1 MQKQAPSITQ
11 LVIIAGFTLSC
22 FGLLLF
28 LWISFGG
35 PTPLK
40 AQGYTL
46 KVPFKEAGQLAEQS
60 DVRISGVSVGKV
72 TGIQLGHENDA
83 GSAVVTIELNNT
95 YAPIPKDTRAI
106 LRQKT
111 LLGETYVEL
120 SPGDRNDR
128 NLPDGG
134 ELPRAQVAPSVELD
148 EIFRTFNA
156 KTRVAF
162 QNWMADAAVAF
173 RGRGE
178 GLNAA
183 LGLLDPTFTDA
194 DKVVRVLDTQ
204 RVAVRQFVRNT
215 GVVLNAL
222 SARQGQLQGLI
233 RNSNAVFQ
241 TTARRNQDL
250 RSLFLVLP
258 TFLDESRLTLDR
270 LDRFAANTNPLITQ
284 LRPAVRNLAPV
295 LKDTGH
301 LAPILRDFLIGLKPV
316 IRAAPV
322 QFPAL
327 RKFLLQD
334 LPPYLGRLD
343 PFFQELD
350 PLLQAAALY
359 KRELAGFLA
368 NSAAAL
374 NAKQADPETGN
385 GRNFKYLRTG
395 VPLGP
400 DSLSAYPRRL
410 LVNRTNPY
418 VKPSG
423 TLNLPVGRGGMRS
436 FETRQCSTGINAILR
451 DWTALTPAEQATFA
465 TATAEGRQGSPPTIP
480 DTTPEDLYNRIKL
493 YAFVKQT
500 DSNTLPAPPCTAQG
514 TYSPLGQTG
523 QPATKY
529 LHVFSRP

>member
-35 PTPLK
+35 PTPLRAK
-40 AQGYTL
+40 GYTFR
-46 KVPFKEAGQLAEQS
+46 VPFKESGQLADQS

-72 TGIQLGHENDA
+72 TGINLGSGGDA
-83 GSAVVTIELNNT
+83 GSAVATVELSDT
-95 YAPIPKDTRAI
+95 YAPIPDNTRAI

-120 SPGDRNDR
+120 TPGDRNDP

-134 ELPRAQVAPSVELD
+134 ELPAAQVAPSVELD

-173 RGRGE
+173 DGRGP
-178 GLNAA
+178 GLNTAF
-183 LGLLDPTFTDA
+183 GLLEPTFTDA
-194 DKVVRVLDTQ
+194 NKVVRVLDTQ
-204 RVAVRQFVRNT
+204 RVAVGQFVRNT

-241 TTARRNQDL
+241 TTAQRSRDLQDL
-250 RSLFLVLP
+250 FRVLP
-258 TFLDESRLTLDR
+258 TFLDESQLTLNR
-270 LDRFAANTNPLITQ
+270 LDRFAANTNPLVTQ
-284 LRPAVRNLAPV
+284 LRPAARNLAPV
-295 LKDTGH
+295 LKDTGE
-301 LAPILRDFLIGLKPV
+301 LAPILRDFFIGLKPV
-316 IRAAPV
+316 IRAAPK

-327 RKFLLQD
+327 RKFLLKD
-334 LPPYLGRLD
+334 LPPFLGRLD

-350 PLLQAAALY
+350 PLLQAVGLY
-359 KRELAGFLA
+359 KGELAAFLG
-368 NSAAAL
+368 NAAAATNSVQL
-374 NAKQADPETGN
+374 SPETGS
-385 GRNFKYLRTG
+385 KTVKLLRTG

-400 DSLSAYPRRL
+400 DSPASYPKRL
-410 LVNRTNPY
+410 LVNRPNPY
-418 VKPSG
+418 VKPGGYRNLNSG
-423 TLNLPVGRGGMRS
+423 GIRS
-436 FETRQCSTGINAILR
+436 FETAQCATGINAILR
-451 DWTALTPAEQATFA
+451 DWTALTPAEQATFTTATGSA
-465 TATAEGRQGSPPTIP
+465 TAA
-480 DTTPEDLYNRIKL
+480 DAEDLYNRIKL
-493 YAFVKQT
+493 YAFVNQT
-500 DSNTLPAPPCTAQG
+500 NSNTLPAPPCTAQG

>member
-40 AQGYTL
+40 AKGYTL
-46 KVPFKEAGQLAEQS
+46 EVPLKEAGQLAEQS

-72 TGIQLGHENDA
+72 TGIELGSGKDA
-83 GSAVVTIELNNT
+83 GSAVATIELNNT
-95 YAPIPKDTRAI
+95 YAPVPENTRAM

-120 SPGDRNDR
+120 TPGDRNDPK
-128 NLPDGG
+128 LPDGG
-134 ELPRAQVAPSVELD
+134 ELPSAQVAPSVELD
-148 EIFRTFNA
+148 EILRTFNA
-156 KTRVAF
+156 RTRVAF

-173 RGRGE
+173 RGRGQ

-183 LGLLDPTFTDA
+183 LGLLEPTLTDA

-222 SARQGQLQGLI
+222 TARQGQLQGLI

-250 RSLFLVLP
+250 RALFLVLP
-258 TFLDESRLTLDR
+258 TFLDESRLTLNR
-270 LDRFAANTNPLITQ
+270 LDRFAANANPLITQ
-284 LRPAVRNLAPV
+284 LRPAARNLAPV
-295 LKDTGH
+295 LKDTGA

-316 IRAAPV
+316 IRAAPH

-350 PLLQAAALY
+350 PLLQAVGLY
-359 KRELAGFLA
+359 KHELAGFLG
-368 NSAAAL
+368 NSASAL
-374 NAKQADPETGN
+374 NAVQGSPETN
-385 GRNFKYLRTG
+385 ARQVKQLRTG
-395 VPLGP
+395 VPLNA

-410 LVNRTNPY
+410 LVNRANPY
-418 VKPSG
+418 VKPNG
-423 TLNLPVGRGGMRS
+423 TFNLKSGGMRS

-451 DWTALTPAEQATFA
+451 DWTALSAGEQSTFTTATGSA
-465 TATAEGRQGSPPTIP
+465 TAA
-480 DTTPEDLYNRIKL
+480 DAEDLYNRIKL
-493 YAFVKQT
+493 YAFVNQT
-500 DSNTLPAPPCTAQG
+500 NSNTLPTPPCTAQG
-514 TYSPLGQTG
+514 TYPPLGQTG

-529 LHVFSRP
+529 QHVFSRP

>member
-1 MQKQAPSITQ
+1 VAT
-11 LVIIAGFTLSC
+11 V
-22 FGLLLF
+22 
-28 LWISFGG
+28 
-35 PTPLK
+35 
-40 AQGYTL
+40 
-46 KVPFKEAGQLAEQS
+46 
-60 DVRISGVSVGKV
+60 
-72 TGIQLGHENDA
+72 
-83 GSAVVTIELNNT
+83 ELNNT
-95 YAPIPKDTRAI
+95 YAPIPENTRAT

-111 LLGETYVEL
+111 LLGETYIDL
-120 SPGDRNDR
+120 TPGDRNDR

-134 ELPRAQVAPSVELD
+134 ELPRLQVAPSVELD
-148 EIFRTFNA
+148 EILRTFNA
-156 KTRVAF
+156 RTRVAF
-162 QNWMADAAVAF
+162 QNWMSDAAVAF
-173 RGRGE
+173 EGRGP

-183 LGLLDPTFTDA
+183 FGLLEPTLTDA

-222 SARQGQLQGLI
+222 TARQGQLQGLI

-241 TTARRNQDL
+241 TTAARNEDL
-250 RSLFLVLP
+250 RALFLVLP

-284 LRPAVRNLAPV
+284 LRPAARNLAPV

-327 RKFLLQD
+327 RKFLLKD

-350 PLLQAAALY
+350 PLLQAVGLY
-359 KRELAGFLA
+359 KHELAGFLGNA
-368 NSAAAL
+368 AAAL
-374 NAKQADPETGN
+374 NAGQLSKETGSH
-385 GRNFKYLRTG
+385 KVKLLRTG

-400 DSLSAYPRRL
+400 DSPSSYPRRL
-410 LVNRTNPY
+410 LINRTNPY
-418 VKPSG
+418 LKPNG
-423 TLNLPVGRGGMRS
+423 TFNMKSGGMRS

-451 DWTALTPAEQATFA
+451 DWTSLTPAEQATFA
-465 TATAEGRQGSPPTIP
+465 GSTAQSRALTSVP
-480 DTTPEDLYNRIKL
+480 DTPEDLYNRIKQYTFL
-493 YAFVKQT
+493 NQT
-500 DSNTLPAPPCTAQG
+500 NSNTLPTPPCTAQG
-514 TYSPLGQTG
+514 TYPPLGQTG

>member
-28 LWISFGG
+28 LWVSFGG

-40 AQGYTL
+40 AKGYTFE
-46 KVPFKEAGQLAEQS
+46 VPLKEAGQLAEQS

-72 TGIQLGHENDA
+72 TGIKLGSGKDA
-83 GSAVVTIELNNT
+83 GSAVATVELNNT
-95 YAPIPKDTRAI
+95 YAPIPQNTRAT

-111 LLGETYVEL
+111 LLGETYIDL
-120 SPGDRNDR
+120 SPGDRKDE

-134 ELPRAQVAPSVELD
+134 ELPRLQVAPSVELD
-148 EIFRTFNA
+148 EILRTFNA

-162 QNWMADAAVAF
+162 QNWMSDAAVAF
-173 RGRGE
+173 EGRGP
-178 GLNAA
+178 GLNTAF
-183 LGLLDPTFTDA
+183 GLLEPTLTDA

-222 SARQGQLQGLI
+222 TARQGQLQGLI

-250 RSLFLVLP
+250 RALFLVLP
-258 TFLDESRLTLDR
+258 TFLDESRLTLNR
-270 LDRFAANTNPLITQ
+270 LDRFAANTNPLITH

-301 LAPILRDFLIGLKPV
+301 LAPILRDFLVGLKPV

-343 PFFQELD
+343 SFSQDLD
-350 PLLQAAALY
+350 PLLQAVGLY

-368 NSAAAL
+368 NSASAL
-374 NAKQADPETGN
+374 NAKQSDPETGN
-385 GRNFKYLRTG
+385 LKSFKYLRTG
-395 VPLGP
+395 VPLGA

-410 LVNRTNPY
+410 LINRTNPY
-418 VKPSG
+418 LKPNG
-423 TLNLPVGRGGMRS
+423 TFNLKSGGMRS

-465 TATAEGRQGSPPTIP
+465 GSTAESRQGFPPTSP
-480 DTTPEDLYNRIKL
+480 DTTPEDLYDRIKQ
-493 YAFVKQT
+493 YAFLNQT
-500 DSNTLPAPPCTAQG
+500 SSNTLPTPPCTAQG
-514 TYSPLGQTG
+514 TYPPLGQTG

>member
-28 LWISFGG
+28 LWVSFGG
-35 PTPLK
+35 PTPLRAK
-40 AQGYTL
+40 GYTL
-46 KVPFKEAGQLAEQS
+46 EVPLKEAGQLAEQS

-72 TGIQLGHENDA
+72 TGIELGSGRDA
-83 GSAVVTIELNNT
+83 GSAVATVELNNT
-95 YAPIPKDTRAI
+95 YAPIPENTRAT

-120 SPGDRNDR
+120 TPGDRNDAD
-128 NLPDGG
+128 LPDGG
-134 ELPRAQVAPSVELD
+134 ELPRAQVSPSVELD

-173 RGRGE
+173 EGRGP

-183 LGLLDPTFTDA
+183 LGLLEPTLTDA

-204 RVAVRQFVRNT
+204 RVAVRQFIRNT
-215 GVVLNAL
+215 GVVTNAL

-241 TTARRNQDL
+241 TTAARNQDL
-250 RSLFLVLP
+250 RALFLVLP

-316 IRAAPV
+316 IRAAPH

-327 RKFLLQD
+327 RKFLLKD

-343 PFFQELD
+343 PFFRELD
-350 PLLQAAALY
+350 PLLQAVGLY
-359 KRELAGFLA
+359 KREVTSFLG
-368 NSAAAL
+368 NAAAVT
-374 NAKQADPETGN
+374 NATGQDPEV
-385 GRNFKYLRTG
+385 NFHKVKYLRTG

-410 LVNRTNPY
+410 LVNRPNPY
-418 VKPSG
+418 LKPNG
-423 TLNLPVGRGGMRS
+423 ALNLNSGGIRS

-451 DWTALTPAEQATFA
+451 VWTALSAGEQSTFETATGSA
-465 TATAEGRQGSPPTIP
+465 TAA
-480 DTTPEDLYNRIKL
+480 DAEDLYNRIRL
-493 YAFVKQT
+493 FAFASQVN
-500 DSNTLPAPPCTAQG
+500 SNSLPTPACTAQG
-514 TYSPLGQTG
+514 TSPPLGQPG

-529 LHVFSRP
+529 LHVFSKP

>member
-40 AQGYTL
+40 AEGYTFQ
-46 KVPFKEAGQLAEQS
+46 VPFKEAGQLAEQS

-72 TGIQLGHENDA
+72 TGINLGHGGDA

-95 YAPIPKDTRAI
+95 YAPIPENTRAI

-120 SPGDRNDR
+120 TPGDRNDP

-134 ELPRAQVAPSVELD
+134 ELPPAQVAPSVELD

-162 QNWMADAAVAF
+162 QNWMRDAAVAF
-173 RGRGE
+173 RGRGQ
-178 GLNAA
+178 GLNTA
-183 LGLLDPTFTDA
+183 LGLLDPTLTNA

-222 SARQGQLQGLI
+222 TARQGQLASLI

-250 RSLFLVLP
+250 RALFLVLP
-258 TFLDESRLTLDR
+258 TFLDESRLTLNR

-284 LRPAVRNLAPV
+284 LRPAARNLAPV

-316 IRAAPV
+316 IRAAPT

-327 RKFLLQD
+327 RKFLLED
-334 LPPYLGRLD
+334 LPPFLGRLG
-343 PFFQELD
+343 PFSQELD
-350 PLLQAAALY
+350 PLLQAVGLY
-359 KRELAGFLA
+359 KHELAAFFG
-368 NSAAAL
+368 NAAAAT
-374 NAKQADPETGN
+374 NAVQLSPETGN
-385 GRNFKYLRTG
+385 STVKLLRTG

-400 DSLSAYPRRL
+400 DSLSAYPKRL
-410 LVNRTNPY
+410 LVNRPNPY
-418 VKPSG
+418 VKPGGNIDVKSG
-423 TLNLPVGRGGMRS
+423 LRS

-451 DWTALTPAEQATFA
+451 DWTALTPAEQSTFTTSTGSA
-465 TATAEGRQGSPPTIP
+465 TAA
-480 DTTPEDLYNRIKL
+480 DAEDLYNRIKL
-493 YAFVKQT
+493 YAFVNQT
-500 DSNTLPAPPCTAQG
+500 NSNTLPAPPCTAQG
-514 TYSPLGQTG
+514 TYAPLGQTG

-529 LHVFSRP
+529 LHVFSHP

>member
-1 MQKQAPSITQ
+1 M
-11 LVIIAGFTLSC
+11 
-22 FGLLLF
+22 
-28 LWISFGG
+28 
-35 PTPLK
+35 
-40 AQGYTL
+40 
-46 KVPFKEAGQLAEQS
+46 
-60 DVRISGVSVGKV
+60 
-72 TGIQLGHENDA
+72 TGIELGTGEDA
-83 GSAVVTIELNNT
+83 GSAVATIELNNT
-95 YAPIPKDTRAI
+95 YAPIPDNTRAI

-120 SPGDRNDR
+120 SPGDRNDP

-134 ELPRAQVAPSVELD
+134 ELPIAQVAPSVELD

-156 KTRVAF
+156 RTRVAF

-173 RGRGE
+173 DGRGQ
-178 GLNAA
+178 GLNTAF
-183 LGLLDPTFTDA
+183 GLLEPTFTDA

-250 RSLFLVLP
+250 QDLFVVLP
-258 TFLDESRLTLDR
+258 TFLDESQLTLNR

-284 LRPAVRNLAPV
+284 LRPAARNLAPV
-295 LKDTGH
+295 LKDVGQ
-301 LAPILRDFLIGLKPV
+301 LAPILRDFFIGLKPV
-316 IRAAPV
+316 IRAAPT

-327 RKFLLQD
+327 RKFLLKD

-350 PLLQAAALY
+350 PLLQAVGLY
-359 KRELAGFLA
+359 KRELTSFLG
-368 NSAAAL
+368 NSAAAT
-374 NAKQADPETGN
+374 NAAAAGPETN
-385 GRNFKYLRTG
+385 NATVKYLRTG

-400 DSLSAYPRRL
+400 DSLSAYPKRL
-410 LVNRTNPY
+410 LVNRPNPY
-418 VKPSG
+418 TKQG
-423 TLNLPVGRGGMRS
+423 GYLPNIKTGLRS

-451 DWTALTPAEQATFA
+451 DWTALSAGEQSTFTTATGSA
-465 TATAEGRQGSPPTIP
+465 TAA
-480 DTTPEDLYNRIKL
+480 DAEDLYNRVKL
-493 YAFVKQT
+493 YAFVSQT
-500 DSNTLPAPPCTAQG
+500 NSNTLPAPPCTAQG
-514 TYSPLGQTG
+514 TFPPLGQTG

-529 LHVFSRP
+529 QHVFSRP

>member
-40 AQGYTL
+40 AKGYTL
-46 KVPFKEAGQLAEQS
+46 EVPLKEAGQLAEQS

-72 TGIQLGHENDA
+72 TGIELGSGKDA
-83 GSAVVTIELNNT
+83 GSAVATIELNNT
-95 YAPIPKDTRAI
+95 YAPVPENTRAM

-120 SPGDRNDR
+120 TPGDRNDP

-134 ELPRAQVAPSVELD
+134 ELPSAQVAPSVELD
-148 EIFRTFNA
+148 EILRTFNA
-156 KTRVAF
+156 RTRVAF

-173 RGRGE
+173 RGRGQ

-183 LGLLDPTFTDA
+183 LGLLEPTLTDA

-222 SARQGQLQGLI
+222 TARQGQLQGLI

-250 RSLFLVLP
+250 RALFLVLP
-258 TFLDESRLTLDR
+258 TFLDESRLTLNR
-270 LDRFAANTNPLITQ
+270 LDRFAANANPLITQ
-284 LRPAVRNLAPV
+284 LRPAARNLAPV
-295 LKDTGH
+295 LKDTGA

-316 IRAAPV
+316 IRAAPH

-350 PLLQAAALY
+350 PLLQAVGLY
-359 KRELAGFLA
+359 KRELAGFLG
-368 NSAAAL
+368 NSASATERRPGKPGDQRTPGEAAADRGAAERGFAL
-374 NAKQADPETGN
+374 GLPAAAARQPRQPLPQAQRHLQPEERRDALVRDEAVLDRDQRDPA
-385 GRNFKYLRTG
+385 RLDRAQRRRA
-395 VPLGP
+395 VDLHRRRP
-400 DSLSAYPRRL
+400 ARPRRPTP
-410 LVNRTNPY
+410 RTSTTGSSFM
-418 VKPSG
+418 PS
-423 TLNLPVGRGGMRS
+423 
-436 FETRQCSTGINAILR
+436 
-451 DWTALTPAEQATFA
+451 
-465 TATAEGRQGSPPTIP
+465 
-480 DTTPEDLYNRIKL
+480 
-493 YAFVKQT
+493 
-500 DSNTLPAPPCTAQG
+500 
-514 TYSPLGQTG
+514 
-523 QPATKY
+523 
-529 LHVFSRP
+529 